1 MTDVSLDF
9 TIDRLGECRIPSPM
23 PGIGFVTDE
32 EHILYHNRLSDIQR
46 CLEAGVTPPF
56 LEVAGPREQIFF
68 DPSRL
73 KAGIV
78 TCGGLCPGLNNVIR
92 AIVLS
97 LYYHYGVK
105 TVYGFRYGYE
115 GLSRRFEHPP
125 LELTPATVNDIHEL
139 GGTIL
144 GSSRGPQDPADMVDT
159 LERMQVGL
167 LFTIGGDGT
176 LRGAQAIHQEA
187 ARRGLHLAVIG
198 IPKTIDNDLSF
209 IQTTFGFETA
219 VAEAKR
225 STNGAHSEAV
235 GARNGIGLVKLM
247 GRDSGFIAGYS
258 VAGGQPGQLLPGPGS
273 PLQPGRV
280 AGGPEGADQDAGPCR
295 HRGGRGGRPG
305 TFGRDRGT
313 GRLGESEI
321 RGYRTLPEGPHQGV
335 FQEEPGGSQHQV
347 HRSQLHHP
355 QPAGQSPGLGL
366 LPAPGS
372 QCRSCRPGRED
383 QHGRRCLEQYL
394 RPCTHFPGGL
404 FPEKDRSPR
413 LALEERDCF
422 HGTAPGPVFRSGAR
436 IPVLGGL
443 WNEPGRLSGRQR
455 TAKRP
460 DPRLFSGPLQPGPV
474 EKERLFASLSLYL
487 LFGLIFALIFAVIEE
502 WLYLGY
508 RRWHGGIEVL
518 PFLDPL
524 FVNPGTF
531 GPVPFPSFLYSRR
544 PPGTGE

>member
-1 MTDVSLDF
+1 MTDAALDF
-9 TIDRLGECRIPSPM
+9 TIERLGECRFPLPCPGSDLSPTRS
-23 PGIGFVTDE
+23 IV
-32 EHILYHNRLSDIQR
+32 LYHNRLSDIQR
-46 CLEAGVTPPF
+46 FLDAGETPPF
-56 LEVAGPREQIFF
+56 MEVAGPRERIFF

-115 GLSRRFEHPP
+115 GLSRRFGHTP

-187 ARRGLHLAVIG
+187 VRRGLQIAVIG
-198 IPKTIDNDLSF
+198 IPKTIDNDISF

-258 VAGGQPGQLLPGPGS
+258 VLVDNQVNFCLVPEVPFSLEGFLAA
-273 PLQPGRV
+273 LQERIKRRGHAVIV
-280 AGGPEGADQDAGPCR
+280 AAEGA
-295 HRGGRGGRPG
+295 
-305 TFGRDRGT
+305 
-313 GRLGESEI
+313 
-321 RGYRTLPEGPHQGV
+321 
-335 FQEEPGGSQHQV
+335 
-347 HRSQLHHP
+347 
-355 QPAGQSPGLGL
+355 GQNL
-366 LPAPGS
+366 LA
-372 QCRSCRPGRED
+372 
-383 QHGRRCLEQYL
+383 
-394 RPCTHFPGGL
+394 
-404 FPEKDRSPR
+404 
-413 LALEERDCF
+413 
-422 HGTAPGPVFRSGAR
+422 
-436 IPVLGGL
+436 
-443 WNEPGRLSGRQR
+443 
-455 TAKRP
+455 
-460 DPRLFSGPLQPGPV
+460 
-474 EKERLFASLSLYL
+474 
-487 LFGLIFALIFAVIEE
+487 
-502 WLYLGY
+502 
-508 RRWHGGIEVL
+508 
-518 PFLDPL
+518 
-524 FVNPGTF
+524 
-531 GPVPFPSFLYSRR
+531 
-544 PPGTGE
+544 GTGERDASGNLKFGDIGLFLRDRIKEYFQKNGD